1 MSSSRT
7 SKSSQILRE
16 NPKLGKDNL
25 MTVVGVVFKSIGWAV
40 YDPNPMLRAV
50 HHLPFL
56 QAFPPV
62 LRQCLKVGI
71 L

>member
-1 MSSSRT
+1 
-7 SKSSQILRE
+7 
-16 NPKLGKDNL
+16 
-25 MTVVGVVFKSIGWAV
+25 MTVVGVVFKNIAWTV
-40 YDPNPMLRAV
+40 YDPDLMLRAV

-62 LRQCLKVGI
+62 LGQCLKVGI